1 MQVKPQME
9 PHSSASS
16 EVRRH
21 KLHTTPWNW
30 EGRIEEEE
38 ETEEGHAQESAS
50 QSRVTGLINRAA
62 VWRDAS
68 DWRPTGVTQGS
79 EGQQGSTQTLP
90 GTAANNSASQKQ
102 AGCSSGS
109 TEEGKHS
116 GSMLAKSTLS
126 SLSRTEQLSAEGKSS
141 SQGPTPPPPPPKK
154 HHR

>member
-38 ETEEGHAQESAS
+38 EGEEGHAQESS
-50 QSRVTGLINRAA
+50 SRNRVMGLINGAA
-62 VWRDAS
+62 VWREAR
-68 DWRPTGVTQGS
+68 DWRPAGGL
-79 EGQQGSTQTLP
+79 QGSTQTLP

>member
-38 ETEEGHAQESAS
+38 EGEEGHAQESS
-50 QSRVTGLINRAA
+50 SRNRVMGLINGAA
-62 VWRDAS
+62 VWREAR
-68 DWRPTGVTQGS
+68 DWRPAGGL
-79 EGQQGSTQTLP
+79 QGSTQTLP
-90 GTAANNSASQKQ
+90 GTVANNGASQKLKQ
-102 AGCSSGS
+102 AGCSGGS
-109 TEEGKHS
+109 VEEGKHS
-116 GSMLAKSTLS
+116 RSMLAKTQPLTPSSVSSTV
-126 SLSRTEQLSAEGKSS
+126 QLSAEGKSS